1 MTDLIDVLRHTG
13 GEHGLRYYFER
24 QLHHFVANIDRLSFK
39 TYPTGNSL
47 LAHLGHP
54 IGHHGHARAVK
65 DRLDDAP
72 MTLPDLPRTG
82 RQAIAQDQ
90 RDADWPSRIVN
101 FHKSVR
107 LLDQNF

>member
-1 MTDLIDVLRHTG
+1 
-13 GEHGLRYYFER
+13 
-24 QLHHFVANIDRLSFK
+24 LSFK
-39 TYPTGNSL
+39 IYPTGNPL
-47 LAHLGHP
+47 LAHLSHP
-54 IGHHGHARAVK
+54 IGHRGHARAVK

-82 RQAIAQDQ
+82 RRAIAQDQ

-107 LLDQNF
+107 LLDQNFFGEIGMAEEMERLRAEPKTQR